1 MPNRW
6 RLMKRILVI
15 DDEPLLLDLLSHL
28 LSRIGYQVDRAVNG
42 REAAGKLKEGDYDL
56 LFLDIKMPFMNG
68 KDFYLKIKEFAPHLA
83 KRVIFLTADLA
94 SKETFDF
101 IQESGNLQLQKPFT
115 IKEVKSLLETFF
127 KAPDP
132 TGQPQKRS

>member
-1 MPNRW
+1 
-6 RLMKRILVI
+6 MKKILVI

-68 KDFYLKIKEFAPHLA
+68 KDFYLKIKEYAPHLA

-115 IKEVKSLLETFF
+115 IKEVKNLLETFF

-132 TGQPQKRS
+132 SGQPQQKCS